1 MKWLVR
7 VLFFLILISFGV
19 GFYVR
24 HFEETLKG
32 DRIIGLS
39 VLATVFI
46 LMPVFLVYSWKGKKL
61 QDYMLTKENLDKMKD
76 KGIE

>member
-1 MKWLVR
+1 MKWLIR
-7 VLFFLILISFGV
+7 ILFFLILTSFSI

-24 HFEETLKG
+24 HFEETYKG

-46 LMPVFLVYSWKGKKL
+46 LMPVFLVHSWKGKKL

-76 KGIE
+76 KGVD

>member
-7 VLFFLILISFGV
+7 ILTFLILVSFGI

-24 HFEETLKG
+24 ETDDVLKG
-32 DRIIGLS
+32 DRIIGIT

-46 LMPVFLVYSWKGKKL
+46 LMPIFLAYSWKGKKL
-61 QDYMLTKENLDKMKD
+61 QDYMLTKENIDKMKD
-76 KGIE
+76 SKK